1 MALWRTTGDAQDDV
15 ADALG
20 DDDVDAVEAVNAAV
34 EDGAVT
40 ETDTARS
47 TRPTARATATF
58 SSTRSP
64 RLVSRV
70 RLALSVATTQL
81 SQ

>member
-1 MALWRTTGDAQDDV
+1 VTHRKTRAD
-15 ADALG
+15 DALG

-40 ETDTARS
+40 ETDTIAIDTS
-47 TRPTARATATF
+47 SGP
-58 SSTRSP
+58 SDSDDSPSTRSP

-81 SQ
+81 SAL